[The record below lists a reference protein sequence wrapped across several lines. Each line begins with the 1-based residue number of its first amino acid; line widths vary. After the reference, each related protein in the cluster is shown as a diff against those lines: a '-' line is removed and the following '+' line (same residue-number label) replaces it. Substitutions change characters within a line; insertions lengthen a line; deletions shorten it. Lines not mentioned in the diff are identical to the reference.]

1 MISVVSHPVMEL
13 NPMLKPG
20 IMPYDSKI
28 KVDFK
33 LNSQKKYFDAIF
45 GGFSL

>member
-1 MISVVSHPVMEL
+1 MISVVSHPVMGQ

-28 KVDFK
+28 KVDLK
-33 LNSQKKYFDAIF
+33 LNSPKSEFHLKKF
-45 GGFSL
+45 